1 MLPPEN
7 SKKRLGKAF
16 QGNDRGPSSRF
27 NDEMRMKKKRPGR
40 RQDVEIS
47 PTDHVRGSPLA
58 KVTLIGYGDF
68 SNPDC
73 TRTYRTVKRIQKK
86 MGSRLRYVFRSFSQP
101 LEFSN
106 SEEAAEAAECASSQG
121 KFWEMHDRM
130 FEKQGGS
137 DELHL
142 TRCAKEVGLDVRKFR
157 REMSGHVHRAKIH
170 ADRRA
175 GVRLG
180 VLRAP
185 AFFINSVRHESSFGL
200 ATLLPAVQAAAGDP

>member
-1 MLPPEN
+1 V
-7 SKKRLGKAF
+7 
-16 QGNDRGPSSRF
+16 
-27 NDEMRMKKKRPGR
+27 KKKKKKNKSQARWPE
-40 RQDVEIS
+40 VPIS

-68 SNPDC
+68 SSPDC
-73 TRTYRTVKRIQKK
+73 TRTYRTVKTIQKK

-130 FEKQGGS
+130 FENKCAS

-142 TRCAKEVGLDVRKFR
+142 ARCAKELGLDVRKFR
-157 REMSGHVHRAKIH
+157 RQMSRHAHLARIRAS
-170 ADRRA
+170 RRS

-180 VLRAP
+180 VVRAP
-185 AFFINSVRHESSFGL
+185 AFFINSSMHESSFGL
-200 ATLLPAVQAAAGDP
+200 ATLLPALQAAAGDP